1 VAFKNDVKA
10 PEGNKAT
17 ITLASGQQVLL
28 QDVQKGQLTTQ
39 GNTQVVVNDKG
50 DIVYEATDKSSRPE
64 TLLNTLNNP
73 RGSQVT
79 SLVLSDGTRVWLNA
93 GSSLTY
99 PVAFANTER
108 KVTVSGEAYFE
119 VMPQHPKEGHKIPF
133 IVKMVSPSGNRGEVK
148 VLGTHFNIKAFD
160 DENDTK
166 VTLLEGSV
174 EVSGPEV
181 NGIHE
186 GAILVPGRQLSIFP
200 QGSMRTQIVDVE
212 QTVAWKNG
220 LFDYT
225 SSNITQVLRDAARWY
240 DIEIAYE
247 GNKPNDTFTGGI
259 PRSASL
265 TELLTILQ
273 MSRVRFKLEGKKLT
287 VLK

>member
-1 VAFKNDVKA
+1 
-10 PEGNKAT
+10 
-17 ITLASGQQVLL
+17 
-28 QDVQKGQLTTQ
+28 
-39 GNTQVVVNDKG
+39 
-50 DIVYEATDKSSRPE
+50 
-64 TLLNTLNNP
+64 
-73 RGSQVT
+73 
-79 SLVLSDGTRVWLNA
+79 
-93 GSSLTY
+93 
-99 PVAFANTER
+99 
-108 KVTVSGEAYFE
+108 
-119 VMPQHPKEGHKIPF
+119 
-133 IVKMVSPSGNRGEVK
+133 MVSPSGNRGEVK